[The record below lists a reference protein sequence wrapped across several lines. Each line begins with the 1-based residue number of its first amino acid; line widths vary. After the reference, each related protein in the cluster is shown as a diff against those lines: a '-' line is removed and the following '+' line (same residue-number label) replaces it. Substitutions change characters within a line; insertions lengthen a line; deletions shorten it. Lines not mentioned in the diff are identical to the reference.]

1 MANLSFGE
9 SIVRKSFNP
18 SEQPDVKEAKRLCAE
33 LLDYCYDMMPDDNAQ
48 STLKDEELRLFG
60 QAITS
65 FEAGAM
71 WLVKA
76 LTVKQQ

>member
-1 MANLSFGE
+1 MPELSFGE
-9 SIVRKSFNP
+9 KIVRKSFNP
-18 SEQPDVKEAKRLCAE
+18 SEQADVKEAKRLAAE
-33 LLDYCYDMMPDDNAQ
+33 LIDFCYDMMPDGAG
-48 STLKDEELRLFG
+48 SELKDEELRLYG

-76 LTVKQQ
+76 LTAKQQ